1 MDDSFWSRF
10 GLELILM
17 TFSIFFCY
25 AMYHTHVTYQR
36 RNKKRIDEAFRKAM
50 AQHGIE
56 NVEIQQDHTTLG
68 ARRKGG
74 KRPFDVH
81 RILHCPPD
89 RWFVYLHVED
99 TNPVLMPIS
108 EQRAMASLNSQ
119 GGTE

>member
-1 MDDSFWSRF
+1 MGDSFWSRF

-17 TFSIFFCY
+17 TFSVLFCY

-36 RNKKRIDEAFRKAM
+36 RNKKQIDEAFRKAM

-56 NVEIQQDHTTLG
+56 NVEIRQDHTMLG
-68 ARRKGG
+68 ARGKVG
-74 KRPFDVH
+74 KRLFDVH

-89 RWFVYLHVED
+89 RWFVYIHVED

-119 GGTE
+119 GGIE